1 MQASSKPQQT
11 MSKKLLVS
19 RHCTHTTLWYATDA
33 RFVPIAINNKCGD
46 NDGVMVQDASE
57 QIDLII
63 TADTV
68 VILDDEIIGKPKSEA
83 DAMATLR
90 RLSGRSHEVVT
101 AIVLLLP
108 AHKAA
113 DYMEEPL
120 TIVRSASTEVR
131 FATLSESDITAYV
144 QTGDPMYSDGMHN
157 NGQQR
162 SRQY

>member
-1 MQASSKPQQT
+1 
-11 MSKKLLVS
+11 
-19 RHCTHTTLWYATDA
+19 
-33 RFVPIAINNKCGD
+33 VPIAINNKCGD